1 MRPKHDAGSS
11 QPNPANSAETFGKLR
26 EFPSYCIGTELNDIE
41 VPLRKFNTT
50 SAEARFALCD
60 RATRTAARMSRCPR
74 YAMMFDE
81 GFVALINTL
90 FGVQNQD

>member
-1 MRPKHDAGSS
+1 
-11 QPNPANSAETFGKLR
+11 
-26 EFPSYCIGTELNDIE
+26 
-41 VPLRKFNTT
+41 
-50 SAEARFALCD
+50 
-60 RATRTAARMSRCPR
+60 MSRCPR